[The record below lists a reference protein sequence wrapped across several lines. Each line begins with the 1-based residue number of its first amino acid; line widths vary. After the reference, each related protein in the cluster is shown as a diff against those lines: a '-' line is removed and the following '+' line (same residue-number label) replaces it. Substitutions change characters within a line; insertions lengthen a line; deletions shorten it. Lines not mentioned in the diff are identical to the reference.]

1 MMLCLLRPRTFHPID
16 SSSSSESG
24 SLEDASNPAANIV
37 SSGGRH
43 KRALLP
49 LLAVAFVQAGPAAAP
64 HAIPVPRP
72 KAQGY
77 TTNVR
82 TPYVQGVNQVAG
94 GCVGGACSA
103 GDFNP
108 LLLQGARGNPGIKA
122 RFNQRAFQYAS
133 DLLAPILNSE
143 IKRARLPNINQCIPE
158 VQGCI
163 QVYNLFV
170 ARYRCPSR
178 IAAYP
183 AAPNKVVLSV
193 QNLDIG
199 VDGNL
204 GGQITVLLPLALTG
218 IVHVN
223 AHQLSITTELTINRA
238 ANGAPYIHMSS
249 CQVTVGYVDA
259 WIENGGLIGDI
270 VNSQFRSKVS
280 QQVKEMMPSKI
291 CQALPGVINEK
302 INPKLGQIPQ
312 AIAVTQ
318 MLQLAGLNQIRSPAQ
333 CPAQCRSANP
343 TAAVASPLPPPKS
356 VAVVPPANPPQ
367 PYQQQPQTRSIP
379 QSHQKPATSQVNGAT
394 GYRKRY
400 VRVSAVSNKAASAIP
415 QRHLVSSGDTRTKRA
430 AGQAPTAV
438 AMERPKAQGASTS
451 PLYVGNS
458 NLCAG
463 CPGVGDSKDPLSS
476 IADLAQYLDMSKL
489 NDIYL
494 TVQLVNN
501 YATYNDYTIELNGEF
516 SPYGRGGTPFGAFP
530 MFFPPGGGQR
540 MAEAMISD
548 YTINSLFYHMHR
560 KGFLSFHVGPETP
573 KVGELLKTTCS
584 DDDEDLEDHGVEVD
598 DTETT
603 ARRLRRVLRVKRQDD
618 DAGSLSDLGIC
629 FGDILPAIREKY
641 PNKKIAVN
649 IRTVRAPSVLFS
661 ARNGGMATLDL
672 VADADIFIDGT
683 NQRVGTITISS
694 VIEIRIQAR
703 GQLIAGSLE
712 ITSLKLADKDG
723 TLGLPQDALDNLGN
737 LGKELLQKVG
747 NDALQKGIPVQLPAN
762 SALPIT
768 FINPQ
773 FAVVEHALYLQSDF
787 TVSPSLLA
795 QLGGGAT
802 CAGGYGRK

>member
-1 MMLCLLRPRTFHPID
+1 MVLPSILYFRLRQTCPRAK
-16 SSSSSESG
+16 
-24 SLEDASNPAANIV
+24 AS
-37 SSGGRH
+37 
-43 KRALLP
+43 LLP
-49 LLAVAFVQAGPAAAP
+49 LLAVCLALAPPQAV
-64 HAIPVPRP
+64 PVPRP
-72 KAQGY
+72 RAAGY

-82 TPYVQGVNQVAG
+82 TPYVQGVSQVAG
-94 GCVGGACSA
+94 GCVGGGCSA

-133 DLLAPILNSE
+133 DLLAPVLNQE
-143 IKRARLPNINQCIPE
+143 IKRARLPNINQCIQE
-158 VQGCI
+158 VNGCI

-178 IAAYP
+178 IVAYP
-183 AAPNKVVLSV
+183 APPNRVVLSV

-204 GGQITVLLPLALTG
+204 GGQVVVLLPLALSG

-223 AHQLSITTELTINRA
+223 AHQLSLTVELTINRA
-238 ANGAPYIHMSS
+238 ANGAPYIHMSG
-249 CQVTVGYVDA
+249 CVVTVGYVDA

-312 AIAVTQ
+312 AIAVSQ
-318 MLQLAGLNQIRSPAQ
+318 MLQMLGLNQLRSPSQ
-333 CPAQCRSANP
+333 CPSQCRAANP
-343 TAAVASPLPPPKS
+343 NVVVANPLPAPKS
-356 VAVVPPANPPQ
+356 VAVVAPSAHQPQ
-367 PYQQQPQTRSIP
+367 AYQQQPQAQAQAYQPQPQVRSAP
-379 QSHQKPATSQVNGAT
+379 ASASYQKPAGQVSGAT
-394 GYRKRY
+394 GFRKRY
-400 VRVSAVSNKAASAIP
+400 VRVSAVSNTVASPIP
-415 QRHLVSSGDTRTKRA
+415 QRHLVSSGSTRTKR
-430 AGQAPTAV
+430 QAPTAV
-438 AMERPKAQGASTS
+438 AMQRPRAQGASNS

-489 NDIYL
+489 RDLYL

-501 YATYNDYTIELNGEF
+501 YASFNDYTIELNGEF
-516 SPYGRGGTPFGAFP
+516 SPLGRGGTPFGAFP
-530 MFFPPGGGQR
+530 MFFPPNGGNR
-540 MAEAMISD
+540 MAEALISD
-548 YTINSLFYHMHR
+548 YTVNSLFYHMHR

-584 DDDEDLEDHGVEVD
+584 DDEDDLEDHGVEVD

-603 ARRLRRVLRVKRQDD
+603 VRRLRRAFRVKRQDD
-618 DAGSLSDLGIC
+618 DTGSLSELGIC

-641 PNKKIAVN
+641 PNKKIALN
-649 IRTVRAPSVLFS
+649 LRTVRAPSILFS
-661 ARNGGMATLDL
+661 SRNGGMATLDL
-672 VADADIFIDGT
+672 ISDADIYIDGT
-683 NQRVGTITISS
+683 NQRVGTITIAA
-694 VIEIRIQAR
+694 VVEIRVQPR
-703 GQLIAGSLE
+703 GQTIAGSLE

-747 NDALQKGIPVQLPAN
+747 NDALQKGIPVQMPAN
-762 SALPIT
+762 SALPIN

-787 TVSPSLLA
+787 TVAPSLLA
-795 QLGGGAT
+795 QLGGGST
-802 CAGGYGRK
+802 CGGGYGRK